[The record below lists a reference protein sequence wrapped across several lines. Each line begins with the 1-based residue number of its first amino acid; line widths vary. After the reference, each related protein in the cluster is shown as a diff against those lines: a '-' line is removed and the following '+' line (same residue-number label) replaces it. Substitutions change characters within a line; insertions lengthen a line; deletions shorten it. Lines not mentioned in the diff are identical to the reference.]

1 MRSSPSRAVALSLF
15 LLFAAACREEPDIVE
30 VSPNAELATSV
41 DPATTEPL
49 TPDLPATPTSNTT
62 EAAPSSEPVLE
73 DETAIRIASDFVDA
87 LRSDDRSG
95 DFSTAAEM
103 WSGYPAVEEERTEHL
118 AELAA
123 VHPWLL
129 DGDLGFE
136 ALDAWS
142 FGPEWT
148 MTLVVITSIERSDVA
163 TLLLDRSGYIQRI
176 DSRVFQTPRPMTV
189 DANSVIINA
198 LPLEGSANA
207 YLDGVLL
214 NEPIVDHDEMTT
226 TFALPPAPGQPQ
238 VFVTSFATPEFPFV
252 TGTIIDRG

>member
-1 MRSSPSRAVALSLF
+1 MRSSPSRAIAVSLCLLVAP
-15 LLFAAACREEPDIVE
+15 ACREEPNIVE
-30 VSPNAELATSV
+30 VSPNAEPDSSV
-41 DPATTEPL
+41 APGTAEPP
-49 TPDLPATPTSNTT
+49 TPDPSSTPRSNAT
-62 EAAPSSEPVLE
+62 EAAPTPEPTLE
-73 DETAIRIASDFVDA
+73 DEAAISIASDFVDA
-87 LRSDDRSG
+87 LRSGSGSG

-103 WSGYPAVEEERTEHL
+103 WSGYPAVEDERTGHL
-118 AELAA
+118 ANLIA

-129 DGDLGFE
+129 EGDLGFE

-148 MTLVVITSIERSDVA
+148 MTIVVITNVERSDVA
-163 TLLLDRSGYIQRI
+163 TLLLDRSGHIQHI

-214 NEPIVDHDEMTT
+214 DEPMVDHNEMTT
-226 TFALPPAPGQPQ
+226 TFALPPSPGQPQ